1 MNRKPA
7 ASAPRTWHSLWD
19 EMFSAVVELDP
30 TLGQEDDTAGSA
42 LDVARDF
49 DHVTAQRDQAAN
61 DNAGHS

>member
-1 MNRKPA
+1 
-7 ASAPRTWHSLWD
+7 
-19 EMFSAVVELDP
+19 MFSAVVELDP